1 MGGGGG
7 VKCMCKSCSVF
18 NDNPIECFMSSF
30 LVCVRVHAYVCVCVC
45 ACICVC
51 VCVCLCMRVCVCVCV
66 CVCVFSVCVEQHP
79 VLQVLL
85 ISTFALMGF
94 GISKVYRLVMN
105 DCLIWT

>member
-1 MGGGGG
+1 
-7 VKCMCKSCSVF
+7 MCKLCSVF

-30 LVCVRVHAYVCVCVC
+30 LVCVHA
-45 ACICVC
+45 CVC
-51 VCVCLCMRVCVCVCV
+51 VCVCVCVCMHMFVCVCV

-85 ISTFALMGF
+85 ICTFALMGF

-105 DCLIWT
+105 DCLICTSFLLVLCYFFLRLGEK